1 MIAFAIVAVVMVA
14 VALICVLPALLRK
27 QDSTQQHVERDQI
40 NLSVLRDQLQE
51 LDADLDRGTLDAAS
65 FESSQREIEH
75 RLIEELQPAVTP
87 VAGKQRWAAVVVGLA
102 VPVLA
107 VSLYF
112 LLGNV
117 NALDPAKVALAEQ
130 GREVS
135 EAQIQ
140 AMVVGLA
147 EKLKTQPDNIE
158 GWNMLARS
166 YNALGKFTEA
176 TQAYAH
182 LVKLV
187 PTNADY
193 LVSYADTL
201 AVTLNKNL
209 QGEPEKLLKHALE
222 LDPQNVRGLALI
234 GSAAFDRQDYNGAIA
249 YWKKLLILVP
259 PDSEMARSIMSSIG
273 EAQALMSGT
282 TPSAPAALSEAAPV
296 ATPAAPVAAIGAQVS
311 GMVTLSPQL
320 KAAVADTDVVF
331 IYAKAA
337 QGPQFPLAV
346 LRKQV
351 KDLPVSFVL
360 DDSMGVVPNVKLSDY
375 PQLKVGA
382 RISKSGNATPAA
394 GDLEGVIEAV
404 ALGSNNLKI
413 VINTQRK

>member
-311 GMVTLSPQL
+311 GTVTLSQQL